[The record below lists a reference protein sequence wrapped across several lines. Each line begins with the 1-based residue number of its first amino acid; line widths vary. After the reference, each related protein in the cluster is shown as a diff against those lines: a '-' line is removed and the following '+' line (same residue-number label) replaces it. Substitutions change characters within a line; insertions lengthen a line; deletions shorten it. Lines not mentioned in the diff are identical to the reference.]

1 MGQVRS
7 WAETNVGA
15 VRKHNE
21 DNMLSRPDLGLWV
34 VADGAGG
41 HDSGEVA
48 SGMIVAELDRLPK
61 HLSGAEVLAE
71 VRLTLAR
78 VHAALREEAAAA
90 TLLALPVATWT
101 GFLAQAHL
109 ARHVLEYSS
118 TAALVISPFG
128 ALHAAGAGLAASY
141 AVQAL
146 CALAC
151 LALAITAARR
161 NPGAGGIALLAAA
174 SLVATPYAMDYDL
187 AVAMVPAVWLIAEA
201 QRHGWRAWEKL
212 TLATLYVLPLFAR
225 ATVILTGFQPAPLVL
240 AALLVLVWRRA
251 ITQPQPCAPGAAG
264 IGSAGTDAHGPS
276 RRLTHTVPKQ
286 RSTV

>member
-78 VHAALREEAAAA
+78 VHAALREEAAARGGESMIA
-90 TLLALPVATWT
+90 STFAGVFAAARSFVADQPRSFP
-101 GFLAQAHL
+101 G
-109 ARHVLEYSS
+109 
-118 TAALVISPFG
+118 
-128 ALHAAGAGLAASY
+128 AGAG
-141 AVQAL
+141 
-146 CALAC
+146 
-151 LALAITAARR
+151 
-161 NPGAGGIALLAAA
+161 G
-174 SLVATPYAMDYDL
+174 
-187 AVAMVPAVWLIAEA
+187 
-201 QRHGWRAWEKL
+201 
-212 TLATLYVLPLFAR
+212 
-225 ATVILTGFQPAPLVL
+225 
-240 AALLVLVWRRA
+240 
-251 ITQPQPCAPGAAG
+251 
-264 IGSAGTDAHGPS
+264 
-276 RRLTHTVPKQ
+276 
-286 RSTV
+286 